1 MMGYM
6 RGHVAKVIF
15 GFLLIAFLAWIVL
28 ELGMQGKMGSSTGTM
43 AAVSGETITSQEFY
57 AVYNQ
62 EVEANWSTLKGSMGD
77 EEEKGLRRE
86 VLDRIIDLTLAWR
99 EAKRLKY
106 AVDRKEVQAGI
117 RGYQAFQNAQGQ
129 FDPQRFAM
137 VLNNMGLTQEN
148 FEKDQERSLSA
159 NRIEGIVREAV
170 RTTDDELWLE
180 FLRWHRKLK
189 AQVMPFPFSEAKER
203 IKVTSDE
210 VRAYWN
216 ENKRNY
222 EKPERVHIRH
232 IVAAVNPQG
241 GPEALA
247 QARAKIDS
255 IMAEMKKGA
264 DFADLAKRRSD
275 DSNTQPRGGD
285 LGWQAKGQLIPEY
298 DSVAF
303 KMKKGQVSE
312 VFQTRFGF
320 HLIKCDDHQKEQKP
334 SFEDKQDEIRSLIL
348 NARAREQ
355 MLEAV
360 QKALWNLRKEKD
372 LVKVAK
378 MSERPAPQTVWLE
391 RGKTKQAGPLSSSP
405 VIEAVIVALAPLEPG
420 EATGLVEAKD
430 GFYIASLKEEIH
442 TKPVNAEKGY
452 MRERME
458 IESAVLARK
467 QKAVLDSWLAGLR
480 AKGKV
485 RVYLASN

>member
-15 GFLLIAFLAWIVL
+15 GFLLVAFLSWIVL

-43 AAVSGETITSQEFY
+43 AAVSGETITAQEFY

-62 EVEANWSTLKGSMGD
+62 EVEANWSTLKGNMGD

-86 VLDRIIDLTLAWR
+86 VLDRIIDQTLAWK
-99 EAKRLKY
+99 EARRLKY
-106 AVDRKEVQAGI
+106 AVSRREVQAGI
-117 RGYQAFQNAQGQ
+117 RGYQAFQNQQGQ

-137 VLNNMGLTQEN
+137 VLSNMGLTQEA
-148 FEKDQERSLSA
+148 FEKDQERSISA
-159 NRIEGIVREAV
+159 NRVEGIIREGV

-180 FLRWHRKLK
+180 YLRWHRKMR
-189 AQVMPFPFSEAKER
+189 AQVMAFPFSEARER

-210 VRAYWN
+210 VRAYWDG
-216 ENKRNY
+216 NKANY
-222 EKPERVHIRH
+222 MKPERVHIRH

-255 IMAEMKKGA
+255 IVAEMKKGA
-264 DFADLAKRRSD
+264 GFEDLAKRRSD
-275 DSNTQPRGGD
+275 DSNTAPRGGD
-285 LGWQAKGQLIPEY
+285 LGWQSKGQLIPEY

-303 KMKKGQVSE
+303 KMRKGQVSA
-312 VFQTRFGF
+312 VFQTKFGF
-320 HLIKCDDHQKEQKP
+320 HVIKCDEHQSEQKP
-334 SFEDKQDEIRSLIL
+334 TFEDKKDEIRGLIL

-391 RGKTKQAGPLSSSP
+391 RGKVKQAGPLSSSP
-405 VIEAVIVALAPLEPG
+405 VVEAVIAALAPLEPG
-420 EATGLVEAKD
+420 EATGLVEARD

-442 TKPVNAEKGY
+442 VKPANAEKGY
-452 MRERME
+452 MNERQE
-458 IESAVLARK
+458 IEAAVLVRK

-485 RVYLASN
+485 KVYLASN

>member
-15 GFLLIAFLAWIVL
+15 GFLLLAFLSWIIL

-43 AAVSGETITSQEFY
+43 AVVGGDTITSQEFY

-62 EVEANWSTLKGSMGD
+62 EVEANWSSLKGSMGD

-86 VLDRIIDLTLAWR
+86 VLDRIIDQTLAWH

-106 AVDRKEVQAGI
+106 AVGRREIQASI

-137 VLNNMGLTQEN
+137 VLSNMGLTQES
-148 FEKDQERSLSA
+148 FEKDQERSISA
-159 NRIEGIVREAV
+159 NRIQGIIREAV

-180 FLRWHRKLK
+180 YLRWHRKLK
-189 AQVMPFPFSEAKER
+189 AQILPFPFSEAKSR
-203 IKVTSDE
+203 IKVTADE
-210 VRAYWN
+210 VKAYWN
-216 ENKRNY
+216 ENRRNY
-222 EKPERVHIRH
+222 EKPERVKIRH

-255 IMAEMKKGA
+255 IVAEIKKGT
-264 DFADLAKRRSD
+264 DFADMAKRRSD

-298 DSVAF
+298 DAVAF
-303 KMKKGQVSE
+303 KMKKGQISE

-320 HLIKCDDHQKEQKP
+320 HLLKCDDHQKEQKP
-334 SFEDKQDEIRSLIL
+334 SFEDKQGEIRSLIL

-355 MLEAV
+355 MLEAA
-360 QKALWNLRKEKD
+360 QKTLWNLRKEKD

-378 MSERPAPQTVWLE
+378 MSERSAPQSVLLE
-391 RGKTKQAGPLSSSP
+391 RGKTLQAGPLSSRA
-405 VIEAVIVALAPLEPG
+405 VVEAVIAALAPLEPG
-420 EATGLVEAKD
+420 EATGLVETKD
-430 GFYIASLKEEIH
+430 GFYIASLKDE
-442 TKPVNAEKGY
+442 TYAKSANAEKGY
-452 MRERME
+452 MTERLE
-458 IESAVLARK
+458 IEAAVLARK
-467 QKAVLDSWLAGLR
+467 QKAVLNSWLVGLR
-480 AKGKV
+480 AKDKV
-485 RVYLASN
+485 KVYLASN